1 MSSVILHTCLA
12 LACALVLAAAPLH
25 AQPTAPAPA
34 APRFSTAGF
43 HELPGTGRTV
53 YDFNPGWRFLKA
65 DAPGAEAPG
74 FADAGWDV
82 VNAPHGLELLPMNA
96 SGAVNYRGPTWYR
109 KHFRL
114 PDSLAGRRV
123 VLHFEAVMGK
133 SQVWLDGRRVAE
145 NFLGG
150 YLPIVVDL
158 GPADTLLGRDL
169 VLALRA
175 DNSDDPTFL
184 PGRPQNA
191 LDFSYFGG
199 LYRDVWLIAHGPVHL
214 TDPQL
219 ANVVAGGGVFAR
231 TTSLSPDG
239 ASAELTIDSHV
250 ANTTTAARR
259 VILRQ
264 SLVDPATD
272 AVVASADTPL
282 TLAPGLPAAGAS
294 VSTRQTLI
302 VPRPRLWS
310 PDTPDLY
317 RLDTRVLASSA
328 PDAPVLDGFSTRVGL
343 RTVEFRGPAG
353 FFLNGRLFK
362 GPLIG
367 TNRHQDFAHI
377 GNALSNSLHW
387 RDALKLRAAGLRA
400 IRGHYAQDP
409 AFMDACDELGL
420 FVIPAQTGWQ
430 FWNKDPIFGERA
442 IASLRALVRADRNHP
457 CVLFWEPILNETHYP
472 LSYADAARET
482 VHAEYPVPGCAVACD
497 AGSEGSDAYDIIY
510 SAPMPGGSRTLT
522 GWDGK
527 QRTMRYADFRQ
538 SFFTREWGDNVDD
551 WNSQNSPSRCE
562 RALGEV
568 PQLVQAL
575 HYGQPPYKFLAL
587 ETFYGVEPQHVG
599 GTFWHSFDHQR
610 GCHNE
615 PFLGGIMDAFRQPK
629 TAYWMFQS
637 QRDPALRLAPGI
649 DSGPMLHIAHE
660 ITPFSPPDVTL
671 FTNCDEVRLSV
682 LGQPP
687 LIWKRDPAAA
697 GLPHPPVVFKNA
709 YNYMDL
715 KALQRAKKFDQAN
728 FTAEGLIGGKVVV
741 TTTKFPGKRSDKI
754 SLALDTEGRP
764 FVADGSDL
772 AVLVAT
778 ITDGAGNVRRLA
790 REDIAFT
797 VEGEASLVGDAAIGA
812 NPRRVEWGSAPIL
825 LRSTLRPGEI
835 LVSAR
840 LLRAVGGRA
849 KPVTFTFSSVP
860 ALRPALYRDQPT
872 TVSPAEST
880 SSPASP
886 SSATTSGAA
895 ELARLREALARA
907 EDELTEL
914 RRREMERDQALF
926 ETPALRGTTPK
937 PSTP

>member
-1 MSSVILHTCLA
+1 MFPRLFLTLLA
-12 LACALVLAAAPLH
+12 LSATLADLPLR
-25 AQPTAPAPA
+25 AQSAAPA

-43 HELPGTGRTV
+43 YELPGTGRTV
-53 YDFNPGWRFLKA
+53 FDFNPGWRFLKA
-65 DAPGAEAPG
+65 DAPGAETPA
-74 FADAGWDV
+74 FADTAWEV

-96 SGAVNYRGPTWYR
+96 SGGINYRGPAWYR

-114 PDSLAGRRV
+114 PDTLAGKRV
-123 VLHFEAVMGK
+123 LLHFEAIMGK
-133 SQVWLDGRRVAE
+133 SQVWLDGCRVAE
-145 NFLGG
+145 NYLGG
-150 YLPIVVDL
+150 YLPIVIDL
-158 GPADTLLGRDL
+158 GPADALLGRDL
-169 VLALRA
+169 VLAVRT

-191 LDFSYFGG
+191 LDFTYFGG
-199 LYRDVWLIAHGPVHL
+199 IYRDVWLIAHGPVHL

-231 TTSLSPDG
+231 TAALAPDQ
-239 ASAELTIDSHV
+239 ASAELTIDSHL
-250 ANTTTAARR
+250 ANTTAAAQTII
-259 VILRQ
+259 VRQ
-264 SLVDPATD
+264 TLVDPATG
-272 AVVASADTPL
+272 AVVVSADTPL
-282 TLAPGLPAAGAS
+282 ALAPGAAA
-294 VSTRQTLI
+294 STRQTLI
-302 VPRPRLWS
+302 VPQPRLWT
-310 PDTPDLY
+310 PDTPVLY
-317 RLDTRVLASSA
+317 RLDTRLLASA
-328 PDAPVLDGFSTRVGL
+328 KPDAPVLDGFSTHIGI
-343 RTVEFRGPAG
+343 RTVDFRGPAG
-353 FFLNGRLFK
+353 FFLNGRRYE

-387 RDALKLRAAGLRA
+387 RDALKLRAAGMRA

-420 FVIPAQTGWQ
+420 FVISSQTGWQ

-442 IASLRALVRADRNHP
+442 IASLRALVRADRNHAS
-457 CVLFWEPILNETHYP
+457 LFFWEPILNETHYP

-497 AGSEGSDAYDIIY
+497 AGTEGADAYDIIY
-510 SAPMPGGSRTLT
+510 SHPMRGGTRNLT

-527 QRTMRYADFRQ
+527 ERTMRYVDYRQ

-562 RALGEV
+562 RAWGEV
-568 PQLVQAL
+568 PQLVQAM
-575 HYGQPPYKFLAL
+575 HYGQPPYRFTAY

-649 DSGPMLHIAHE
+649 DSGPMLQIAHE
-660 ITPFSPPDVTL
+660 ITPFSPADITL
-671 FTNCDEVRLSV
+671 FTNCDEVRLTV
-682 LGQPP
+682 LGKPP
-687 LIWKRDPAAA
+687 LVWKRDPAAP

-715 KALQRAKKFDQAN
+715 KALHRAKKFDQAK
-728 FTAEGLIGGKVVV
+728 FTAEGLIAGKVVV
-741 TTTKFPGKRSDKI
+741 TAIKFPGKRSDKI
-754 SLALDTEGRP
+754 SFALDTEGQSLI
-764 FVADGSDL
+764 ADGSDL

-778 ITDGAGNVRRLA
+778 VIDADGNVRRLA
-790 REDIAFT
+790 REEIAFT
-797 VEGEASLVGDAAIGA
+797 VEGEAALVGDAAIGA
-812 NPRRVEWGSAPIL
+812 NPRLVEWGNAPVL
-825 LRSTLRPGEI
+825 LRSTLRAGEI
-835 LVSAR
+835 RVTAR
-840 LLRAVGGRA
+840 LLRSVAGRA
-849 KPVTFTFSSVP
+849 KPVAFSFSSVP
-860 ALRPALYRDQPT
+860 ANRLALYRDQPRP
-872 TVSPAEST
+872 VSPAKST
-880 SSPASP
+880 AVTTTASP
-886 SSATTSGAA
+886 SAPA
-895 ELARLREALARA
+895 EVARLREALARA

-926 ETPALRGTTPK
+926 ENPALRAAPAK
-937 PSTP
+937 PSAPAP